1 MTWPRWLR
9 RVVRNRQRYAIEQAS
24 RRWRGGRTRRKFDFH
39 TGAIYFAVSSLS
51 TAGLQGIPLASK
63 DWQYAFVGF
72 WCLVGVP
79 LFAAG
84 VGELAGLF
92 VKEDCEAESRAQ
104 DWGSYGESDWHAA
117 VGALRRHI
125 DLTGDSLTREQF
137 LLSQLLLSGA
147 ASHDVVDI
155 IYDRYRTINTDNDD
169 AITREEFLHH
179 VEKSSPPKAPTPAHV
194 KLARS
199 LSARI
204 TSK

>member
-1 MTWPRWLR
+1 M
-9 RVVRNRQRYAIEQAS
+9 
-24 RRWRGGRTRRKFDFH
+24 
-39 TGAIYFAVSSLS
+39 
-51 TAGLQGIPLASK
+51 
-63 DWQYAFVGF
+63 
-72 WCLVGVP
+72 P

-104 DWGSYGESDWHAA
+104 DWGSYGASAWHAA

-155 IYDRYRTINTDNDD
+155 IYDRFRTINTDDDD
-169 AITREEFLHH
+169 ALSREEFLEHARTRH
-179 VEKSSPPKAPTPAHV
+179 MRSQRHAPWH
-194 KLARS
+194 ARRWVGRS
-199 LSARI
+199 HD
-204 TSK
+204 

>member
-1 MTWPRWLR
+1 MKQSPGPRTGARTARATGTPRSGRSVATRAVFKRSLC
-9 RVVRNRQRYAIEQAS
+9 AGSS
-24 RRWRGGRTRRKFDFH
+24 RRPPRHRRDVCV
-39 TGAIYFAVSSLS
+39 GASLS
-51 TAGLQGIPLASK
+51 
-63 DWQYAFVGF
+63 
-72 WCLVGVP
+72 LVEFPIG
-79 LFAAG
+79 
-84 VGELAGLF
+84 
-92 VKEDCEAESRAQ
+92 
-104 DWGSYGESDWHAA
+104 
-117 VGALRRHI
+117 RHI

-199 LSARI
+199 LSSRL
-204 TSK
+204 TSG

>member
-1 MTWPRWLR
+1 MEITFWAPH
-9 RVVRNRQRYAIEQAS
+9 AIDAIPVTTS
-24 RRWRGGRTRRKFDFH
+24 ADFH
-39 TGAIYFAVSSLS
+39 T
-51 TAGLQGIPLASK
+51 
-63 DWQYAFVGF
+63 
-72 WCLVGVP
+72 
-79 LFAAG
+79 G

-194 KLARS
+194 KLART
-199 LSARI
+199 LSSRL
-204 TSK
+204 TSG

>member
-1 MTWPRWLR
+1 M
-9 RVVRNRQRYAIEQAS
+9 
-24 RRWRGGRTRRKFDFH
+24 
-39 TGAIYFAVSSLS
+39 
-51 TAGLQGIPLASK
+51 
-63 DWQYAFVGF
+63 
-72 WCLVGVP
+72 
-79 LFAAG
+79 
-84 VGELAGLF
+84 F

-194 KLARS
+194 KLART
-199 LSARI
+199 LSSRL